1 MSTGALAAFLDP
13 HEFCRVTS
21 ELTIVGAS
29 VRAAAQSAAR
39 AGFAVRSGDLFAD
52 VDLCRTCPATR
63 VVDYP
68 RGLASVVA
76 GNQAGGW
83 MYTGGLENEP
93 ELIAQMASRRRLWG
107 NGERVLRMVRQPWNV
122 MRALRASGLLSPE
135 VAQCHDKIPCD
146 GSWLRKRLRSA
157 GGTDVSPWHGHH
169 QEPEHG
175 EGSHYYQQFIEGN
188 PCSAVYVAAR
198 GDAVLL
204 AITSQLI
211 GAPWAGAAGFCYAG
225 SLGPLEAPPHVSRAF
240 AAIGQVLASTFDLV
254 GLFGVDAIV
263 NSRGVWPIEVN
274 PRYTASCELVDWAL
288 GVSVV
293 GWHVAACHD
302 GRLPQRLPPPGR
314 TCGKAIVFASQRL
327 VIPMGWQAEAID
339 AWPALADIPASGTV
353 IEAGW
358 PVATVL
364 AVGDGE
370 RQVLAKLQRQAAE
383 LRVAIGDQSAR

>member
-1 MSTGALAAFLDP
+1 M
-13 HEFCRVTS
+13 TS

-76 GNQAGGW
+76 GDQAGGW

-169 QEPEHG
+169 QEPE
-175 EGSHYYQQFIEGN
+175 
-188 PCSAVYVAAR
+188 
-198 GDAVLL
+198 
-204 AITSQLI
+204 
-211 GAPWAGAAGFCYAG
+211 
-225 SLGPLEAPPHVSRAF
+225 
-240 AAIGQVLASTFDLV
+240 
-254 GLFGVDAIV
+254 
-263 NSRGVWPIEVN
+263 
-274 PRYTASCELVDWAL
+274 
-288 GVSVV
+288 
-293 GWHVAACHD
+293 
-302 GRLPQRLPPPGR
+302 
-314 TCGKAIVFASQRL
+314 
-327 VIPMGWQAEAID
+327 
-339 AWPALADIPASGTV
+339 
-353 IEAGW
+353 
-358 PVATVL
+358 
-364 AVGDGE
+364 
-370 RQVLAKLQRQAAE
+370 
-383 LRVAIGDQSAR
+383 